1 MTISEMWETW
11 RTDGIF
17 LQFNAPPWAG
27 ENATALNNMYYLRIL
42 NKPISAICD
51 STVAVYPNDFKT
63 VLTDI
68 ITSYYYDKWRRLWDN
83 YHFNYNLMSN
93 YSMSETG
100 NNSNSGSTS
109 NNNTIT
115 KKGTETNN
123 NTKNLT
129 TANTGTETTAQTNT
143 IKKNEQDTN
152 NNTANTTNSAN
163 ANVYGFNTTSAVP
176 TDNTSGTASTTG
188 TQTTTH
194 TAENTDSTENTL
206 TLNTNHTQTGTDNNT
221 ITYDTQT
228 GITNS
233 GTNSK
238 TANYEKTI
246 TGNTGAKYPCE
257 VLEQER
263 RLWLSEFFA
272 TVFTD
277 IDRILTLPIYERK

>member
-17 LQFNAPPWAG
+17 LQFNAPPWEG
-27 ENATALNNMYYLRIL
+27 ENATALNNMYYLRVL
-42 NKPISAICD
+42 NKPVSAICD

-93 YSMSETG
+93 YSITETG

-129 TANTGTETTAQTNT
+129 NANTGTETTAQTNT
-143 IKKNEQDTN
+143 INKNESAFHIPLSHN
-152 NNTANTTNSAN
+152 IIAKSPKIALIPYSKMTACFWLYPFAN
-163 ANVYGFNTTSAVP
+163 
-176 TDNTSGTASTTG
+176 
-188 TQTTTH
+188 
-194 TAENTDSTENTL
+194 
-206 TLNTNHTQTGTDNNT
+206 
-221 ITYDTQT
+221 
-228 GITNS
+228 
-233 GTNSK
+233 K
-238 TANYEKTI
+238 
-246 TGNTGAKYPCE
+246 
-257 VLEQER
+257 R
-263 RLWLSEFFA
+263 
-272 TVFTD
+272 
-277 IDRILTLPIYERK
+277 